1 MFSTALLPLVL
12 AAPVEVFEEYSLA
25 QTQPLT
31 EVVTVR
37 AVYSRRDGD
46 TALLPATLTRA
57 SRPVVYALGDAHALA
72 VTWSPRGWQCALPA
86 GSAERVR
93 LVARVSRAI
102 PLPTMFHTAWP
113 AVVPLSAPARRVVT
127 VPRAWL
133 DATPV
138 GWTCPD
144 EPDDEVPCVSHE
156 RAPGPVLSRLP
167 SPPSPRGSAL
177 LSVALTALAL
187 TVVAWS
193 PRRRAERVVAA
204 LGGIAVGLAVCLA
217 LVGAYVSSW
226 GTAASQVL
234 PLAALL
240 GSVAPRT
247 RYGRIVGAASLVV
260 LPVAAMAS
268 VPATAVLTLALL
280 LGAVVLG
287 ASMLPH
293 DDGRGT

>member
-1 MFSTALLPLVL
+1 MFAALLVPLVL
-12 AAPVEVFEEYSLA
+12 ASPVEVFEEYSLA
-25 QTQPLT
+25 QTLPLT

-37 AVYSRRDGD
+37 AVYTRREGD

-57 SRPVVYALGDAHALA
+57 SRPVVYALGDTHALS
-72 VTWSPRGWQCALPA
+72 VTWGSRGWQCALPA
-86 GSAERVR
+86 GTSERVR
-93 LVARVSRAI
+93 LVARVSRAL

-167 SPPSPRGSAL
+167 SPPSPRGSVL
-177 LSVALTALAL
+177 LAL
-187 TVVAWS
+187 TLTTLALAAVSAS

-204 LGGIAVGLAVCLA
+204 LGGVAAGLAVCLA
-217 LVGAYVSSW
+217 LVGAYVSPW
-226 GTAASQVL
+226 GPAASQVL
-234 PLAALL
+234 PLAALV

-247 RYGRIVGAASLVV
+247 RWGRIVGAASLVV

-287 ASMLPH
+287 TSMQPR
-293 DDGRGT
+293 DDG